1 MYRTISPREGSWFPS
16 RSRCRRMPGS
26 IWFRRRR
33 ARIRR
38 SCTHSGNGWSL
49 PPLLPPRANP
59 EPVRF
64 FSHRTKDLRLVARL
78 WHGTLPGHTNRA
90 PAGRIS
96 AKGRVEHGGD
106 ALMSQPGSSET
117 PQIKSR
123 ISAILRATSGNFLE
137 QFDFFLFGFYAQA
150 IAKAFFP
157 AQNETAALLNA
168 FGVFWL
174 GALMRPIGA
183 VVLGAYIDR
192 IGRRQGLIVTLA
204 IMAVG
209 TVVIAFCPTYA
220 TIGVAAPIIVLIGR
234 LLQGFS
240 AGVEL
245 GGVSVYLAEISTPGN
260 RGFYTSF
267 QSSSQQVAIFV
278 AAILGFVLSE
288 MMPADT
294 VAAWGWR
301 IPFFIGCL
309 IIPFIFLLRRTLE
322 ETPEFLK
329 MKKHPTAS
337 EVFASAVANWRIV
350 ILGMMIAVLT
360 TTTFYFVTVYTPTF
374 GKNVLKLSSADALL
388 VTVLVAVGNFIW
400 NPVGGALS
408 DRVGRKPVLLAIAT
422 LSLLTAY
429 PALHWLV
436 ADPSFGKM
444 LTVEMM
450 FSFYFGVYSG
460 TMLGALVE
468 IVPAHVRTTCFSM
481 AFALAAGLF
490 GTFTP
495 FASTWLIDHTGDKA
509 SPGFWLMCA
518 AASGI
523 VAAIVIYRAGAVE
536 RREAVAT

>member
-1 MYRTISPREGSWFPS
+1 
-16 RSRCRRMPGS
+16 
-26 IWFRRRR
+26 
-33 ARIRR
+33 
-38 SCTHSGNGWSL
+38 
-49 PPLLPPRANP
+49 
-59 EPVRF
+59 
-64 FSHRTKDLRLVARL
+64 
-78 WHGTLPGHTNRA
+78 
-90 PAGRIS
+90 
-96 AKGRVEHGGD
+96 
-106 ALMSQPGSSET
+106 MSQTSTSHP

-123 ISAILRATSGNFLE
+123 IGAILRATSGNFLE
-137 QFDFFLFGFYAQA
+137 QFDFFLFGFYARY
-150 IAKAFFP
+150 IAAAFFP
-157 AQNETAALLNA
+157 AQDETAALLNT

-174 GALMRPIGA
+174 GALMRPVGA
-183 VVLGAYIDR
+183 IVLGAYIDQ
-192 IGRRQGLIVTLA
+192 IGRRKGLIVTLT
-204 IMAVG
+204 IMAIG
-209 TVVIAFCPTYA
+209 TVTIAFCPTYA
-220 TIGVAAPIIVLIGR
+220 TIGIAAPVIVLIGR

-278 AAILGFVLSE
+278 ASIIGFALSE
-288 MMPADT
+288 MIPAQT

-322 ETPEFLK
+322 ETPEFLA
-329 MKKHPTAS
+329 MKKHPTQR
-337 EVFASAVANWRIV
+337 EVFASAAANWQIIV
-350 ILGMMIAVLT
+350 LGMMIAVLT

-374 GKNVLKLSSADALL
+374 GRTVLKLSSADALL
-388 VTVLVAVGNFIW
+388 VTILVAVTNFFW

-408 DRVGRKPVLLAIAT
+408 DRIGRRPVLLAIAV

-436 ADPSFGKM
+436 EAPTFGKM
-444 LTVEMM
+444 LAVEMM

-468 IVPAHVRTTCFSM
+468 IVPKHVRTTCFSM

-509 SPGFWLMCA
+509 SPGYWLMCA
-518 AASGI
+518 AVLGI
-523 VAAIVIYRAGAVE
+523 VAALIVYRSGE
-536 RREAVAT
+536 EAAKQQALAT